1 MAGSA
6 KRGAGIFEDCNRRGQ
21 ESDRRLYRIVKHDL
35 QRHRQKGNDSMKLYL
50 SVDTDIE
57 DLEIDYI
64 EVKLVTGKTVTV
76 DWDESDITREDDGFE
91 ARYKGGF

>member
-1 MAGSA
+1 MTV
-6 KRGAGIFEDCNRRGQ
+6 C
-21 ESDRRLYRIVKHDL
+21 
-35 QRHRQKGNDSMKLYL
+35 
-50 SVDTDIE
+50 VDTDIE

-64 EVKLVTGKTVTV
+64 EVELVTGKT